1 MKAVKGIKLLPRPA
15 VGCEKGAESL
25 VANPVLQA
33 ARQTYLLFHKQCRV
47 PGDSAR
53 WVALSEDF
61 NQVVPQA
68 LCRNYSFT
76 GLAETFKTFGLM
88 GNRNMARSGGISRR
102 TRRGR
107 REQRRTR
114 TIIIFGHAQ
123 ILSFLSPRDR
133 GDSI

>member
-1 MKAVKGIKLLPRPA
+1 MR
-15 VGCEKGAESL
+15 EGAESL

-53 WVALSEDF
+53 RVALSGDF

-68 LCRNYSFT
+68 LCRNYSLT

-88 GNRNMARSGGISRR
+88 GNRNSMARPGGISWR

-107 REQRRTR
+107 REQKRTR

-123 ILSFLSPRDR
+123 ILSFPPVRLR
-133 GDSI
+133 

>member
-1 MKAVKGIKLLPRPA
+1 MKAVKGIKLLPGQSSRMR
-15 VGCEKGAESL
+15 EGAESL
-25 VANPVLQA
+25 VANSMLQA

-53 WVALSEDF
+53 RVALSGDF

-68 LCRNYSFT
+68 LCRNYSLT

-88 GNRNMARSGGISRR
+88 GNRNMARLGGISRR

-107 REQRRTR
+107 REQKRNADNYYFRACPNFIVLPVR
-114 TIIIFGHAQ
+114 
-123 ILSFLSPRDR
+123 
-133 GDSI
+133 SI